1 VVWTTKEKTVRVSRL
16 DEQGTEPDL
25 LKATPAERLA
35 MMWQLTLDA
44 WAFAG
49 DKRAES
55 RLQRHIVKVL
65 RW

>member
-1 VVWTTKEKTVRVSRL
+1 MRVRRL

-44 WAFAG
+44 WAFTG
-49 DKRAES
+49 DERAQS
-55 RLQRHIVKVL
+55 RLQRHIVNVL
-65 RW
+65 RRER